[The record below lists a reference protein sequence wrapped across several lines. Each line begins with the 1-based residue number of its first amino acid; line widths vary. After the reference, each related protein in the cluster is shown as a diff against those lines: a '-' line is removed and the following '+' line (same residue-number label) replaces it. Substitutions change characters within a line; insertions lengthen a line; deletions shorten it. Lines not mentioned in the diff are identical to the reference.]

1 MLAVRNTSPVFN
13 LACIER
19 LTLLHDQ
26 FDTIWIPSA
35 VEAELRSV
43 PDAMVLKIIEQAK
56 QAGWLKAQAASNADL
71 ISLLSVELHQGEAE
85 AIALALEMKADRLVI
100 DEKEGRA
107 LARQVGLRM
116 TGVLG
121 VLLRAK
127 KIGRIKAIKP
137 ELEALRTKARF
148 FVASALETAILA
160 EAGE

>member
-43 PDAMVLKIIEQAK
+43 PDATVLKIIEQAK

-71 ISLLSVELHQGEAE
+71 ISLLSVEVHQGEAE
-85 AIALALEMKADRLVI
+85 AIALAATRPASTVSS
-100 DEKEGRA
+100 G
-107 LARQVGLRM
+107 VGVESNSPLP
-116 TGVLG
+116 L
-121 VLLRAK
+121 
-127 KIGRIKAIKP
+127 
-137 ELEALRTKARF
+137 
-148 FVASALETAILA
+148 
-160 EAGE
+160 

>member
-1 MLAVRNTSPVFN
+1 MLAVSNTSPVFN

-43 PDAMVLKIIEQAK
+43 PDEAVLKIIEQAK

-85 AIALALEMKADRLVI
+85 AIALALEMKADRLLI